1 MWVLTISV
9 RLCKL
14 RSAANQIVTRSW
26 LILLR
31 PLPGEP
37 KFFSLASRMLQLQL
51 PLCSQKDLDPDAIPA
66 FYIYYVFRVIRYC
79 FSQLLYYI
87 AYYCIELQL
96 ERICAQIVHGT
107 IVGAFCA
114 ISPKHNH
121 HTLQALHSLYCS
133 DCRNSQ
139 RLLRKLV
146 QS

>member
-14 RSAANQIVTRSW
+14 RSAANPIVTRSW

-37 KFFSLASRMLQLQL
+37 KSFSLASRMLQLQL

-66 FYIYYVFRVIRYC
+66 FYIYYVFGVIWYC
-79 FSQLLYYI
+79 ISQLVYYI
-87 AYYCIELQL
+87 AYDCIEHKL

-107 IVGAFCA
+107 VVGAFSS
-114 ISPKHNH
+114 ISPKHNQH
-121 HTLQALHSLYCS
+121 RTLQALHSFYCS
-133 DCRNSQ
+133 ECRNSQ
-139 RLLRKLV
+139 RLRKLV
-146 QS
+146 RS